1 MKKRL
6 LAVLLACCMAASMAS
21 AVFADEPPALT
32 EPPAAVEPADPDP
45 PAPSGK
51 AIPAPAVDEPA
62 APTPAPEPVPEPT
75 AEPQPTAA
83 PAEEATPELTA
94 EPTAAPAEP
103 TAAPTETPPE
113 LPPEIAEEAPEQT
126 PAATLPPEPVA
137 SPEPTEPAPTQ
148 APAPTETPETAAP
161 NHAPALQAAPA
172 ASVNVE
178 SVELRDTISA
188 DGCFT
193 AVVNGSD
200 ARQPGLTYTWYRS
213 RDGQSWE
220 AVTPQQCSGNGWNIT
235 PGSEQRLNAAL
246 DSLAAKPGD
255 TERLWYRVE
264 VTGDTALTSA
274 AAQVP
279 YYIQLQNGGFETPAV
294 AGNRGLLSYPHAQKR
309 SHFIQTPDAATD
321 AGIVWRTTGTAPH
334 WNTKVD
340 GRYIEVV
347 DGTRRAYTDTINGWQ
362 STDANDPTVCYHAES
377 AHGGNQFAELN
388 CEAYGAL
395 YQDVLTV
402 PGATLYW
409 SLSHRGRTGADS
421 MVLLI
426 APVAMAD
433 AITQELSGCAGGNVA
448 AALNRTVTVD
458 GESHTISEY
467 IVKEGSGNGI
477 LTDGNTAWAV
487 HGGTYTV
494 PAGQYVSRFFFLA
507 VSTAGGD

>member
-32 EPPAAVEPADPDP
+32 EPPAAVELADPDP

-62 APTPAPEPVPEPT
+62 APTPAPEPVPLPT

-83 PAEEATPELTA
+83 PAEEATPEPTT
-94 EPTAAPAEP
+94 EPTAASAEP

-137 SPEPTEPAPTQ
+137 SPEPTEPTPTQ

-161 NHAPALQAAPA
+161 DHAPALQAAPA
-172 ASVNVE
+172 AAVTVE

-279 YYIQLQNGGFETPAV
+279 
-294 AGNRGLLSYPHAQKR
+294 
-309 SHFIQTPDAATD
+309 
-321 AGIVWRTTGTAPH
+321 
-334 WNTKVD
+334 
-340 GRYIEVV
+340 
-347 DGTRRAYTDTINGWQ
+347 
-362 STDANDPTVCYHAES
+362 
-377 AHGGNQFAELN
+377 
-388 CEAYGAL
+388 
-395 YQDVLTV
+395 
-402 PGATLYW
+402 
-409 SLSHRGRTGADS
+409 
-421 MVLLI
+421 
-426 APVAMAD
+426 
-433 AITQELSGCAGGNVA
+433 
-448 AALNRTVTVD
+448 
-458 GESHTISEY
+458 
-467 IVKEGSGNGI
+467 
-477 LTDGNTAWAV
+477 
-487 HGGTYTV
+487 
-494 PAGQYVSRFFFLA
+494 
-507 VSTAGGD
+507 